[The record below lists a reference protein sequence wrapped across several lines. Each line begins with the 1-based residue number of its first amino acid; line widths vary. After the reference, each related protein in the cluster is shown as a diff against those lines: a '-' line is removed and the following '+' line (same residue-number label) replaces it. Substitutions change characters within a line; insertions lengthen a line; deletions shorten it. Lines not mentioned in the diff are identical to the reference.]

1 MSKEFDES
9 QNIEDSDQ
17 PLDAYI
23 SVINTGRIEKGR
35 ASFDDVPDEF
45 DDKEAQRDYNGDP
58 IVHIE
63 LAGYTVNGLSRRLR
77 ATGRDGRHIL
87 VPKLDKKGELEMS
100 TMYFRNLS
108 SPELQVQVYK
118 DGARYKLDLP
128 KGVIVIMGPSNS
140 GKSLI
145 ANALREQLGGTK
157 IGFHE
162 PDSWT
167 IMNPANAIAALE
179 NFMIS
184 PAAACVLDS
193 GRFFLYNSDRKAA
206 AVTGGISTS
215 LFTDITNLSNVAR
228 AHGKTVIMV
237 LNFLSQTPDSKA
249 SMLNAMIGAA
259 SGVIDT
265 NNISDVGFFHF
276 SGRTEQN
283 KRQETLFSIEL
294 EDRQASGSND
304 DSSDH
309 TNSAA
314 ISAIFDIASRKSHS
328 DILSALK
335 QLKN

>member
-1 MSKEFDES
+1 MSKQFDES
-9 QNIEDSDQ
+9 HDVEDGDQ
-17 PLDAYI
+17 PVDAHI
-23 SVINTGRIEKGR
+23 SIVNTGRSKRGR
-35 ASFDDVPDEF
+35 AVFDDTPDEF
-45 DDKEAQRDYNGDP
+45 DSDEAQKDYNGDP

-63 LAGYTVNGLSRRLR
+63 LAGYTVNGLSKRLR

-100 TMYFRNLS
+100 TMYFRNMS
-108 SPELQVQVYK
+108 NPELQVQVYK
-118 DGARYKLDLP
+118 DGAKYKLDLP

-145 ANALREQLGGTK
+145 ANALREQLGGRK

-179 NFMIS
+179 NFMTS
-184 PAAACVLDS
+184 PVAACVLDS

-294 EDRQASGSND
+294 GESQASNLTD
-304 DSSDH
+304 DSDGHS
-309 TNSAA
+309 NSAA
-314 ISAIFDIASRKSHS
+314 ISAIFDIASKKSHR
-328 DILSALK
+328 DILDALK
-335 QLKN
+335 QIKH